1 MTGQPPR
8 KPPQKTV
15 IGGLPG
21 DDGFA
26 PRPAPIPGSP
36 AAHGGGGQKTVIGG
50 LPPAGGGQPF
60 SPQPMPGGF
69 QPPPADPFAGSQP
82 GAAEPRELDAGSAR
96 AWMGAQAPADSFF
109 PDIARPQ
116 PQRQSAPLR
125 KIPLEEALRAR
136 SAGHN
141 AGTNPLTVAA
151 AGLLVLFGRLR
162 SQVVDMEALPLMNH
176 VTREIEEFE
185 RRAVDAGADPQDA
198 LIGKYALCGTADD
211 IVQNLPGTDRHIWV
225 QYSMVARFFNR
236 RTSGVGFFQE
246 AEKAL
251 ADPIRKYHLL
261 ELMLTCLQLGF
272 EGQYRTMPG
281 GEVELQRIRRQIFET
296 LRRVKPRGDD
306 DISPNWQGVEIAAR
320 RQGARVP
327 VWVVASLAAFILAGS
342 YVGMR
347 VLLAEDGST
356 LAERMRSMHPTEGVT
371 IVRAAVVAAVPGI
384 QVEPTVYE
392 PPPPPE
398 TTQLERIRDALAG
411 DIEAGT
417 LRIDTAG
424 NFIAVTA
431 NNLVLFDSGS
441 AEAREA
447 FRDVANRIAA
457 VLEAETGEIRIVGH
471 TDSVP
476 LSGRGRFKNNH
487 ELSVARAE
495 SVHRMIAPAL
505 SQPDRIEVIGRGED
519 EPIADNATAE
529 GRAENRRVEVL
540 IRRDGQY

>member
-1 MTGQPPR
+1 MTGEPPR
-8 KPPQKTV
+8 RPPQKTV

-21 DDGFA
+21 DGFA
-26 PRPAPIPGSP
+26 PRPAPMP
-36 AAHGGGGQKTVIGG
+36 GGGAQKTVIGG
-50 LPPAGGGQPF
+50 LPPTGGGQPF
-60 SPQPMPGGF
+60 SPQPVPGGF
-69 QPPPADPFAGSQP
+69 QPPPSDPFATGQQGGF
-82 GAAEPRELDAGSAR
+82 GARELDAGSAQ
-96 AWMGAQAPADSFF
+96 AWMGAQAQKESFF

-116 PQRQSAPLR
+116 PQRQSAPVR

-136 SAGHN
+136 SAGYN

-185 RRAVDAGADPQDA
+185 RRAVDSGADPQDT

-246 AEKAL
+246 VEKAL

-306 DISPNWQGVEIAAR
+306 DISPNWQGIEIAAR

-327 VWVVASLAAFILAGS
+327 VWVVASLAAFVLAGS

-347 VLLAEDGST
+347 VLLTEDGSA
-356 LAERMRSMHPTEGVT
+356 LADRMRGMHPTEGVT

-384 QVEPTVYE
+384 QIEPTVYE

-398 TTQLERIRDALAG
+398 TSQLERIREALAG

-417 LRIDTAG
+417 LRIDTVG

-441 AEAREA
+441 ADVREA
-447 FRDVANRIAA
+447 FRNVANRIGA
-457 VLEAETGEIRIVGH
+457 VLEAESGEIRIVGH

-495 SVHRMIAPAL
+495 SVRRMIAPAL